1 MYHVVQKSLGEP
13 KNKELENKTTLI
25 VLTKKKQTNYIYYDS
40 KHLETRESNQ
50 SEISCFS
57 TINFVNKTKTM
68 KSIFIYWES

>member
-40 KHLETRESNQ
+40 KHLEKRERVIKVRLAVLVPS
-50 SEISCFS
+50 IS
-57 TINFVNKTKTM
+57 
-68 KSIFIYWES
+68 

>member
-40 KHLETRESNQ
+40 KHLEKRKRE
-50 SEISCFS
+50 
-57 TINFVNKTKTM
+57 
-68 KSIFIYWES
+68 